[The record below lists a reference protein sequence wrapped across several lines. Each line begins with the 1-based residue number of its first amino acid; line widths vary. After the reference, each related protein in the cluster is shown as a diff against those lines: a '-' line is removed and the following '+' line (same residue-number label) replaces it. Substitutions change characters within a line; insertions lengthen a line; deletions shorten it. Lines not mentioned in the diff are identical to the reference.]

1 MALEIGSL
9 ADGGQTSAEVQRV
22 AVLSGSRFSVFTP
35 PDGALL
41 LRPPASQE
49 AIADVRAAV
58 RDSLRFPLS
67 GPPLEALATRGGTAT
82 LVVEPPALPLPG
94 APLDPRQA
102 ALEATIAELERLGV
116 PSRRQTLL
124 VAGGLARRAGT
135 RELEA
140 LLAPTAARAFRGRV
154 EVHDAE
160 SEELVAVGQ
169 AGRTELRVHPL
180 LVETDLVVTVTAAET
195 VLHGGAAALAGAAS
209 TQVLR
214 GSGAYSLLETAASRG
229 WHLALALE
237 RALAARVPVFGT
249 SLVLNPPRLTG
260 RLRGYPHEPEAIET
274 LVRSPVRRLSLL
286 PASLRRRVLQGLA
299 RELTAAAAFAGPP
312 SVAHAEALLR
322 GVARRAA
329 RVPEPLDAI
338 VIGMP
343 WEHHHQPRER
353 LNPITVAAV
362 ALGLVLR
369 LWRDAFP
376 VREGGTAI
384 VLHRLSRHFE
394 HGTQAPYRSLFH
406 ELREG
411 RNPVELQASE
421 RAAADDGRAVRAYR
435 SGRAPHPL
443 LPYVDWESCRPALDR
458 LGAVVVAG
466 CRDHAAARTLGFV
479 PTHGIAPAL
488 EMAHGSAG
496 GRARLGLVLGPP
508 YFPLEVGGGPET

>member
-1 MALEIGSL
+1 MR
-9 ADGGQTSAEVQRV
+9 RV
-22 AVLSGSRFSVFTP
+22 ALLSGSRVSVLNA
-35 PDGALL
+35 PDDALL
-41 LRPPASQE
+41 LRPPVPRE
-49 AIADVRAAV
+49 AVADVGAAV

-67 GPPLEALATRGGTAT
+67 GPPLEALAVRGGTAT
-82 LVVEPPALPLPG
+82 IVVEPPELPLPG
-94 APLDPRQA
+94 APVDPRQA
-102 ALEATIAELERLGV
+102 ALEETIAELERLGV

-124 VAGGLARRAGT
+124 VAGGLGKRAGSH
-135 RELEA
+135 ELET

-160 SEELVAVGQ
+160 SDELVAIGES
-169 AGRTELRVHPL
+169 GRTELRVHPL
-180 LVETDLVVTVTAAET
+180 LVDTDLVLTVTAAET
-195 VLHGGAAALAGAAS
+195 VLHGGPGALVGASAAQVVRGA
-209 TQVLR
+209 
-214 GSGAYSLLETAASRG
+214 GAYSLLETAASRG
-229 WHLALALE
+229 WQVGVALE
-237 RALAARVPVFGT
+237 RALATRVPVLGT
-249 SLVLNPPRLTG
+249 SLVLNPPRLLG
-260 RLRGYPHEPEAIET
+260 RLRGYPYEDDSIET
-274 LVRSPVRRLSLL
+274 LVRSPVRRLAPL
-286 PASLRRRVLQGLA
+286 PGGVRRRILQGLA
-299 RELTAAAAFAGPP
+299 REVTAAAAFGGPP

-322 GVARRAA
+322 GVARRSAQ
-329 RVPEPLDAI
+329 VPEPLDAL

-384 VLHRLSRHFE
+384 ILHRLSRHFE
-394 HGTQAPYRSLFH
+394 HTTQDPYRALFH

-411 RNPVELQASE
+411 RNPLELRASE
-421 RAAADDGRAVRAYR
+421 RAAAADARALQAYR

-443 LPYVDWESCRPALDR
+443 LPYVDWESCRPALDQ

-466 CRDHAAARTLGFV
+466 CRDHQAARALGFV

-488 EMAHGSAG
+488 EMAHGRAG

-508 YFPLEVGGGPET
+508 YFPLEVGQA